1 MHKDLI
7 ENSSGLVGEDALRL
21 FEYVPGKNLLIYND
35 PPQFTVAGVSNDYL
49 DLVQKTRE
57 ELVGKGIF
65 ESFPSNRNNPDDNG
79 ESNLR
84 ASFRE
89 VIDQKKRSSI
99 FTYRYDILNTNG
111 EYEERHWK
119 IFNTPIHDN
128 NGDVKYII
136 HNVEEITYEIK
147 WKQHQ
152 HSIKE
157 VQVRNNL
164 FMQAPVAIQILRGP
178 DLIVE
183 FANELTL
190 DLWRKGS
197 DVLGK
202 PLQVILP
209 ELIGQGIIDQIK
221 NVYSTGEK
229 FEAYEVAVYIEKAG
243 QRIDSFFN
251 FVYQPFYDSGIDN
264 PSGVL
269 IFASEV
275 TDKVSA
281 KEELRQ
287 RENENQKL
295 VSLVEA
301 SHEFVGMS
309 QPDGEII
316 YLNPAALDMLGWQN
330 YKGRFIKDCIYK
342 DDLEKSSELVQR
354 LFESKAF
361 SQEIRF
367 VNEKSGN
374 PFWMRWNGFTIN
386 DPVSGEITG
395 LATVSPNIHEL
406 KQTEQSL
413 RESELRFRKL
423 ADESPIFV
431 FITKADEHASM
442 IYWNKTWLDYTGQ
455 TMEEAIGRAWNG
467 IIHPEDISLVFQFYI
482 PAFNKREEY
491 FIPAV
496 RVKNFDGSY
505 RWHSFKG
512 NPRYSDGVFIGYV
525 GVGFDIHDQKVYE
538 NVITQSESELKNK
551 VAERTEA
558 LQSQKLLLDNI
569 LANSSNGISV
579 TEMVRDEDGN
589 VIDAKTILAN
599 DSAIQLTGLP
609 KEIYLSKTAKEID
622 PDILESPYGLLCL
635 KTLKEG
641 EPGIIQYFLEHT
653 RKWLE
658 LTISKMDDEHL
669 IHIFTD
675 VTPIKE
681 SQIQLERTVEE
692 LRKSNQN
699 LEEFAY
705 AASHDLKEPI
715 RKIHFFSD
723 RIKTT
728 LGDRMNEEEKRSF
741 ERMELASR
749 RMDSLIDD
757 LLTYSKISIKPAT
770 LEPVDLNQLV
780 DQVLSDLDLEIDQKS
795 ASIKIDKLITIQG
808 HHRQLQ
814 QAFQNLPSNSLKYGR
829 AGVKIEIEIRYKQI
843 SGKDSGLT
851 LSSIQNEKLYHVIEI
866 EDNGIGFDPED
877 SERIFKV
884 FTRLHG
890 NSEFK
895 GTGVGLSI
903 VRKVIENHN
912 GFISAKGEP
921 GKGSIFSI
929 YFPATEV

>member
-7 ENSSGLVGEDALRL
+7 DNSSGLLGEDALRL
-21 FEYVPGKNLLIYND
+21 FENVPGKNLLIYND
-35 PPQFTVAGVSNDYL
+35 PPQFTIAGVSNDYL
-49 DLVQKTRE
+49 DLIQKTRE

-65 ESFPSNRNNPDDNG
+65 ESFPANRNNPDDNG

-84 ASFRE
+84 ASFQE
-89 VIDQKKRSSI
+89 VINQKKRSSI
-99 FTYRYDILNTNG
+99 SIHRYDVLNSEG
-111 EYEERHWK
+111 KYEERHWK
-119 IFNTPIHDN
+119 VFNTPIEDN
-128 NGDVKYII
+128 KGALKYII

-147 WKQHQ
+147 WKKQETY
-152 HSIKE
+152 IKE
-157 VQVRNNL
+157 VQIRNSL

-190 DLWRKGS
+190 ELWGKGS
-197 DVLGK
+197 DVIGK
-202 PLQVILP
+202 PLHLILP
-209 ELIGQGIIDQIK
+209 ELIPQGLIELIQK
-221 NVYSTGEK
+221 VYRTGIPY
-229 FEAYEVAVYIEKAG
+229 EAYEVGVFIERDGKSEE
-243 QRIDSFFN
+243 SFFN
-251 FVYQPFYDSGIDN
+251 FVYQPFYELGNEKLD
-264 PSGVL
+264 GVL

-275 TDKVSA
+275 SDKVAA
-281 KEELRQ
+281 KKELRQ
-287 RENENQKL
+287 RQKENQEL
-295 VSLVEA
+295 VSIVEA

-309 QPDGEII
+309 LPNGEIT
-316 YLNPAALDMLGWQN
+316 YLNQAALEMLGWTD
-330 YKGRFIKDCIYK
+330 YKGMFIKDCIYP
-342 DDLEKSSELVQR
+342 DDQEKSEKLLPL
-354 LFESKAF
+354 LFQNKAF

-367 VNEKSGN
+367 VNEKTTE

-386 DPVSGEITG
+386 DPVSGEVTG

-431 FITKADEHASM
+431 FITKADEHASI

-455 TMEEAIGRAWNG
+455 TMEEALGRAWND
-467 IIHPEDISLVFQFYI
+467 IIHPDDIPLVFEHYI
-482 PAFNKREEY
+482 PAYSRHKEY
-491 FIPAV
+491 LIPAI
-496 RVKNFDGSY
+496 RVKKFDGSY

-512 NPRYSDGVFIGYV
+512 NPRYSDGVFVGYV

-538 NVITQSESELKNK
+538 NVITQSEIELKNK

-579 TEMVRDEDGN
+579 TEMVRDENGN
-589 VIDAKTILAN
+589 VIDATTILAN
-599 DSAIQLTGLP
+599 DSAIKLTGLP
-609 KEIYLSKTAKEID
+609 KEIYLSKTAREID

-749 RMDSLIDD
+749 RMNSLIDD
-757 LLTYSKISIKPAT
+757 LLTYSKISIKPAI

-814 QAFQNLPSNSLKYGR
+814 QAFQNLLSNSLKYGR
-829 AGVKIEIEIRYKQI
+829 TGVQIEIHIRHKQI
-843 SGKDSGLT
+843 SGRDTGLT
-851 LSSIQNEKLYHVIEI
+851 LSSLQNESLYHLIEI

-877 SERIFKV
+877 SERIFNV

-903 VRKVIENHN
+903 VRKVIENHH
-912 GFISAKGEP
+912 GIITAKGEP
-921 GKGSIFSI
+921 GRGSIFSI
-929 YFPATEV
+929 YFPAKEV

>member
-1 MHKDLI
+1 MRKDLI
-7 ENSSGLVGEDALRL
+7 DNSSYLIDDNAIRL
-21 FEYVPGKNLLIYND
+21 FENVPGKNLLIHND
-35 PPQFTVAGVSNDYL
+35 PPHFTVAGVSNDYL
-49 DLVQKTRE
+49 
-57 ELVGKGIF
+57 ELVRRNREDLIGKGIF
-65 ESFPSNRNNPDDNG
+65 ESFPSNRNNPDDKG
-79 ESNLR
+79 EFNLR
-84 ASFRE
+84 ASFQE
-89 VIDQKKRSSI
+89 VIDLNKRSSI
-99 FTYRYDILNTNG
+99 STHRYDVLNSEG
-111 EYEERHWK
+111 QYEERYWK
-119 IFNTPIHDN
+119 VFNTPIKDLD
-128 NGDVKYII
+128 GELKYII
-136 HNVEEITYEIK
+136 HNVEEVTYEVK
-147 WKQHQ
+147 WKQQ
-152 HSIKE
+152 ENYIKE
-157 VQVRNNL
+157 VQIRNGL

-190 DLWRKGS
+190 ELWRKGS
-197 DVLGK
+197 DVIGK
-202 PLQVILP
+202 PLHTILP
-209 ELIGQGIIDQIK
+209 ELIPQGLIELIQ
-221 NVYSTGEK
+221 NVNRTGIPYED
-229 FEAYEVAVYIEKAG
+229 YEVGVF
-243 QRIDSFFN
+243 IDRDGKSEELFFN
-251 FVYQPFYDSGIDN
+251 FVYQPFYELGNTKPD
-264 PSGVL
+264 GVL

-275 TDKVSA
+275 SDKVAA
-281 KEELRQ
+281 KKELRQ
-287 RENENQKL
+287 RQKENQEL
-295 VSLVEA
+295 VSIVEA

-309 QPDGEII
+309 LPNGEIT
-316 YLNPAALDMLGWQN
+316 YLNQAGLEMLGWTD
-330 YKGRFIKDCIYK
+330 YKGRFIKECIYP
-342 DDLEKSSELVQR
+342 DDHEKSEKLVPL
-354 LFESKAF
+354 LFENKVF

-367 VNEKSGN
+367 VNEKTGD

-386 DPVSGEITG
+386 DPVSGEVVG

-431 FITKADEHASM
+431 FITKADEHASI

-455 TMEEAIGRAWNG
+455 SMEEALGRAWNG
-467 IIHPEDISLVFQFYI
+467 IIHPDDIPTVFEHYI
-482 PAFNKREEY
+482 PAYNRQKEY
-491 FIPAV
+491 LIPAI
-496 RVKNFDGSY
+496 RVKKSDGTY

-512 NPRYSDGVFIGYV
+512 NPHYSDGVFNGYV

-538 NVITQSESELKNK
+538 NVIKQSENELKNK

-579 TEMVRDEDGN
+579 TEMVRDENGK
-589 VIDAKTILAN
+589 VIDATTILAN
-599 DSAIQLTGLP
+599 DSAIKLTGLP
-609 KEIYLSKTAKEID
+609 RELYLSKTAKEID
-622 PDILESPYGLLCL
+622 PNILESPYGLLCL

-658 LTISKMDDEHL
+658 LTISKMDDDHL

-681 SQIQLERTVEE
+681 SQLQLERTVEE

-728 LGDRMNEEEKRSF
+728 LGDRMTDEEKRSF

-749 RMDSLIDD
+749 RMNSLIDD
-757 LLTYSKISIKPAT
+757 LLTYSKISIRPAT
-770 LEPVDLNQLV
+770 FEPVDLNQLV
-780 DQVLSDLDLEIDQKS
+780 DQVLSDLDLEIDQRS
-795 ASIKIDKLITIQG
+795 ASVRIDKLCTIQG

-814 QAFQNLPSNSLKYGR
+814 QAFQNLLANALKYGR
-829 AGVKIEIEIRYKQI
+829 SGVKIEIHIRYKQI
-843 SGKDSGLT
+843 TGKDIGLS
-851 LSSIQNEKLYHVIEI
+851 LSSIQNEKLYHVIEV
-866 EDNGIGFDPED
+866 EDNGIGFEPADA
-877 SERIFKV
+877 ERIFNV

-890 NSEFK
+890 NSEYK

-912 GFISAKGEP
+912 GFITAHGEP
-921 GKGSIFSI
+921 GKGSIFSM
-929 YFPATEV
+929 YFPSTEI

>member
-7 ENSSGLVGEDALRL
+7 DNSSGLLGEDALRL
-21 FEYVPGKNLLIYND
+21 FENVPGKNLLIYND
-35 PPQFTVAGVSNDYL
+35 PPQFTIAGVSNDYL
-49 DLVQKTRE
+49 DLIQKTRE

-65 ESFPSNRNNPDDNG
+65 ESFPANRNNPDDNG

-84 ASFRE
+84 ASFQE
-89 VIDQKKRSSI
+89 VINQKKRSSI
-99 FTYRYDILNTNG
+99 SIHRYDVLNSEG
-111 EYEERHWK
+111 KYEERHWK
-119 IFNTPIHDN
+119 VFNTPIHDN
-128 NGDVKYII
+128 DGTLKYII
-136 HNVEEITYEIK
+136 HNVEDNTYEVK

-152 HSIKE
+152 HNIKE
-157 VQVRNNL
+157 VQVRNSL

-190 DLWRKGS
+190 DIWRKGV
-197 DVLGK
+197 DVVGK
-202 PLQVILP
+202 PLQVVMP
-209 ELIGQGIIDQIK
+209 ELIGQGIIELIR
-221 NVYSTGEK
+221 NVYKTGK
-229 FEAYEVAVYIEKAG
+229 KYEAYEVAVYVEKEG
-243 QRIDSFFN
+243 QRINSFFN

-287 RENENQKL
+287 REKENQKL

-301 SHEFVGMS
+301 SHEFVGMA

-316 YLNPAALDMLGWQN
+316 YLNPAALEMLGWQN

-342 DDLEKSSELVQR
+342 DDLEKSSELIQR
-354 LFESKAF
+354 LFENKAF

-367 VNEKSGN
+367 VNEKTGN
-374 PFWMRWNGFTIN
+374 PFWMRWNGFVII
-386 DPVSGEITG
+386 DPSSGQMA
-395 LATVSPNIHEL
+395 LATVSPNINEL

-431 FITKADEHASM
+431 FITKADEHASI

-455 TMEEAIGRAWNG
+455 TMEEALGRAWND
-467 IIHPEDISLVFQFYI
+467 IIHPDDIPLVFEHYI
-482 PAFNKREEY
+482 PAYSRQKEY
-491 FIPAV
+491 LIPAI
-496 RVKNFDGSY
+496 RVKKFDGTY

-512 NPRYSDGVFIGYV
+512 NPRYSDGVFVGYV

-538 NVITQSESELKNK
+538 NVITQSEIELKNK

-569 LANSSNGISV
+569 LSNSSNGISV
-579 TEMVRDEDGN
+579 TEMVRDENGN
-589 VIDAKTILAN
+589 VIDATTILAN
-599 DSAIQLTGLP
+599 DSAIKLTGLP

-749 RMDSLIDD
+749 RMNSLIDD
-757 LLTYSKISIKPAT
+757 LLTYSKISIKPAI

-814 QAFQNLPSNSLKYGR
+814 QAFQNLLSNSLKYGR
-829 AGVKIEIEIRYKQI
+829 TGVQIEIHIRHKQI
-843 SGKDSGLT
+843 SGRDTDLT
-851 LSSIQNEKLYHVIEI
+851 LSSLQNESLYHLIEI
-866 EDNGIGFDPED
+866 ADNGIGFDPED
-877 SERIFKV
+877 SERIFNV

-912 GFISAKGEP
+912 GIITAKGEP
-921 GKGSIFSI
+921 GRGSIFSI